1 MTLTQIAEFD
11 CDRRHTTPIATTP
24 RSSDASEYGMFAME
38 RRLWRGLRSFP
49 RLVGALSAL
58 SEGFGREQRARLFD
72 PKHAFKIGTI
82 KGGRA

>member
-1 MTLTQIAEFD
+1 
-11 CDRRHTTPIATTP
+11 
-24 RSSDASEYGMFAME
+24 MFAME